1 MEIRSREERIV
12 AVKREIRNRSVEG
25 IERRTVRTR
34 VEMRAEGDG
43 APEFRGHAYVFNDL
57 SENLGFFEEWYE
69 RIAPGAGQLALGKS
83 DIRALFNH
91 DPNLLLARNTIAPPA
106 VGWLTAEED
115 DIGLDTRFV
124 PTPTSYA
131 NDLRVN
137 VDAGVVTQ
145 MSFAF
150 RLARKGEEWSEEPAP
165 WDEEKTIL
173 VRTITQFSE
182 FYDVSPV
189 TYPAYPTTDIGLS
202 SSRIVKV
209 EIDGDAAALAAALE
223 TSGDSEESA
232 ENVEAKSLDNTEVTA
247 LPTDE
252 REDDEAAGQRVPD
265 GDSEERQADEPAT
278 QDEPWRLAAAK
289 RRLAL
294 RERA

>member
-1 MEIRSREERIV
+1 MENRSLGDRIARAKREVRSR
-12 AVKREIRNRSVEG
+12 SHDG

-34 VEMRAEGDG
+34 VEMRAGEDGD
-43 APEFRGHAYVFNDL
+43 PEFRGHAYVFNDL
-57 SENLGFFEEWYE
+57 SENLGYFEEWYE

-91 DPNLLLARNTIAPPA
+91 DPNLPLARNTIASPA

-115 DIGLDTRFV
+115 DRGLDTRFV

-131 NDLRVN
+131 GDLRVN
-137 VDAGVVTQ
+137 VEAGVVTQ

-150 RLARKGEEWSEEPAP
+150 RIARKGEEWEEIPAP

-189 TYPAYPTTDIGLS
+189 TYPAYPTTDIGVS
-202 SSRIVKV
+202 SVALDGSTIEDSVAGLV
-209 EIDGDAAALAAALE
+209 ENL
-223 TSGDSEESA
+223 SGDEIADDVAPDA
-232 ENVEAKSLDNTEVTA
+232 ERSVDEPAPDV
-247 LPTDE
+247 E
-252 REDDEAAGQRVPD
+252 READEPSQAAPRD
-265 GDSEERQADEPAT
+265 GDSEDRQADDAPSKGY
-278 QDEPWRLAAAK
+278 LARMK
-289 RRLAL
+289 RRMA
-294 RERA
+294 